1 MRSSRSTP
9 VKIVLILIS
18 LVFVYSTLLGKL
30 ENSRSEMLEIFK
42 ESGVKN
48 AVTSVYLYQR
58 LYDTIFEVLVFSL
71 VVVGITVPTSVSKG
85 IVEDEVFRSVSRFMA
100 FFLGISS
107 VYLALTGHVYPGGGF
122 TAGVVG
128 GTALLLMGISRGI
141 DTFEREFERFKVP
154 TMEKFVFVLIVL
166 SSMLTIVFK
175 FASLVPFVNFLI
187 YFKVMAGTWMITYEF
202 IRHRGII

>member
-30 ENSRSEMLEIFK
+30 ENSRSEMLEIFE
-42 ESGVKN
+42 ESRVRN

-107 VYLALTGHVYPGGGF
+107 VYLSLTGHVYPGGGF

-166 SSMLTIVFK
+166 SSVLTIVFK

-202 IRHRGII
+202 VRHRGII

>member
-30 ENSRSEMLEIFK
+30 ENSRSEMLEIFE
-42 ESGVKN
+42 ESRVRN

-166 SSMLTIVFK
+166 SSVLTIVFK

-202 IRHRGII
+202 VRHRGII